1 MIKILHTADW
11 HLGKKL
17 DSFSRLE
24 EQILVMNEIVEIADQ
39 QQVDLVLIAG
49 DLFDNFNPSVEAV
62 ELFYKTLKR
71 FSNNGKRPVIA
82 ISGNHDSPSLI
93 DAPDPLAR
101 ECGIILIGYPNAKIQ
116 EFELNDFKISKSVE
130 GMIELKLNSFDFP
143 IRIIHTPYAN
153 EIRLKQYFGENKEEA
168 LNEVLATNW
177 KNIANEYCDENGV
190 NLLMAHLYMNQKGAE
205 ILEEPEGEKPIKI
218 GNADMIFSEAIPP
231 QIQYTALGHLHG
243 FKNIGTEIKPVVYS
257 SSPLCYSFSEA
268 GQTKYV
274 SIIEAEPNQTISYHK
289 VELKNILLNDIK
301 KEYPFVFELAIYF
314 TKRTEEIF
322 NCAISENEIGFIAMH
337 LGIGLES
344 QKLSNRYK
352 AILIH
357 PYDNKVKDQL
367 ITFLTTKFSSQIE
380 LVNSISYIDEIKIN
394 EENPDIILSTTQLNV
409 DFTYILI
416 SPFGLTKDEIKII
429 NYLNELNIIKL
440 QKDNHMIL
448 KDFFSRDLFYMDMEF
463 DNSEDIIRFL
473 SDKLLEQGI
482 VSNNF
487 YKSVLDRESI
497 SPTSFEQFIAVPHPI
512 VFDSFSSKGAVCILK
527 RPIQW
532 GEYQVKIVILFA
544 IKNEDRKKLK
554 DYYSLI
560 GQAII
565 EENSLRRLLAAKS
578 YSQFLDVFSA

>member
-24 EQILVMNEIVEIADQ
+24 EQILVMNEIIEIADQ

-71 FSNNGKRPVIA
+71 LSNNGKRPVVA

-116 EFELNDFKISKSVE
+116 EFELNDFKILKSVE
-130 GMIELKLNSFDFP
+130 GMIELKLNSFDYP

-153 EIRLKQYFGENKEEA
+153 EIRLKQYFGENKEDA

-177 KNIANEYCDENGV
+177 KNIADEYCDENGV

-243 FKNIGTEIKPVVYS
+243 FKNIGTEEKPVVYS

-274 SIIEAEPNQTISYHK
+274 SVIEAEPNKTISYHK
-289 VELKNILLNDIK
+289 IELKHGKPLIRKTFDDINLAVEWLNENQNALVEL
-301 KEYPFVFELAIYF
+301 
-314 TKRTEEIF
+314 T
-322 NCAISENEIGFIAMH
+322 
-337 LGIGLES
+337 LES
-344 QKLSNRYK
+344 DSFLKADERKLIYQSHDG
-352 AILIH
+352 IIHLI
-357 PYDNKVKDQL
+357 PKVKNQEIETVEYKFADQ
-367 ITFLTTKFSSQIE
+367 TKDMKE
-380 LVNSISYIDEIKIN
+380 LFADYFKSKNGNQEPNDEIK
-394 EENPDIILSTTQLNV
+394 
-409 DFTYILI
+409 
-416 SPFGLTKDEIKII
+416 
-429 NYLNELNIIKL
+429 
-440 QKDNHMIL
+440 
-448 KDFFSRDLFYMDMEF
+448 DLFNEIL
-463 DNSEDIIRFL
+463 NS
-473 SDKLLEQGI
+473 
-482 VSNNF
+482 
-487 YKSVLDRESI
+487 
-497 SPTSFEQFIAVPHPI
+497 
-512 VFDSFSSKGAVCILK
+512 
-527 RPIQW
+527 
-532 GEYQVKIVILFA
+532 
-544 IKNEDRKKLK
+544 
-554 DYYSLI
+554 
-560 GQAII
+560 
-565 EENSLRRLLAAKS
+565 
-578 YSQFLDVFSA
+578 